1 MKKALLI
8 APVHQVIIDELN
20 DLGYECNVVTSINKE
35 EALKIISQYHGL
47 ITSNKLFVD
56 QELIDAGVQ
65 LEWIGRMGSGMEI
78 IDVPYANNKGIV
90 CVSSPE
96 GNANAVAEQALGMLL
111 ALKHN
116 IVKSHLELQN
126 NIWDRDGNRG
136 NEIIGQTVGI
146 IGYGNNG
153 SLFAQKLAAL
163 GLEVLAYDPYK
174 SDFSNTH
181 IQEANSLQVIYD
193 RASIVSFHVPLK
205 DETIHYFNDEFL
217 DLMKHPFILINLS
230 RGNVVDLNTVQKGLQ
245 SGKIVGAALD
255 VWPEEPITSAEATHH
270 NVFTELMKLP
280 NFIGT
285 THIGGYSHEA
295 TYKMSYYVA
304 EKLKKIFKNL

>member
-20 DLGYECNVVTSINKE
+20 DLGYECNVVTTINKE
-35 EALKIISQYHGL
+35 EALKVISQYHGL

-136 NEIIGQTVGI
+136 NEIFGQTVGI

-153 SLFAQKLAAL
+153 SLLAQKLAAL
-163 GLEVLAYDPYK
+163 GMEVLAYDPYK
-174 SDFSNTH
+174 SGFSNTH
-181 IQEANSLQVIYD
+181 IQEVNSLQAIYNK
-193 RASIVSFHVPLK
+193 ANIISFHVPLK
-205 DETIHYFNDEFL
+205 EETINYFNDDFL
-217 DLMKHPFILINLS
+217 DQMQHPFTIINLS
-230 RGNVVDLNTVQKGLQ
+230 RGNVVNLNTVHRGLQ
-245 SGKIVGAALD
+245 TGKIKGAALD
-255 VWPEEPITSAEATHH
+255 VWPEEPITAAEATHH
-270 NVFTELMKLP
+270 KIFTELMKLP